1 MDTDQGS
8 VRNKIL
14 RALRP
19 EDFEMLRP
27 HMQIMKLNLH
37 QVIEKPHTLIERV
50 IFFETGLASI
60 IGHISGGKSIEV
72 GLIGRE
78 GMSGSAVIL
87 GSAEPGHRTLIQVA
101 GYGVSV
107 PASVVAEGMKTS
119 ESLRG
124 VLLTYIHTM
133 LAQTAS
139 TVVANGLSKLDKRL
153 ARWLLMIHD
162 RIDGTTVAMT
172 HEFLA
177 VVLGVRRPGV
187 TVALHILEGKGLIRA
202 SRGQIT
208 IINRQGLEQEAG
220 GSYGMAESEYNR
232 LMSKV
237 RSRHSSENSL
247 ADKV

>member
-1 MDTDQGS
+1 
-8 VRNKIL
+8 
-14 RALRP
+14 
-19 EDFEMLRP
+19 MLRP
-27 HMQIMKLNLH
+27 SMQIVKLNLH
-37 QVIEKPHTLIERV
+37 QVIEKPLSRIERV

-60 IGHISGGKSIEV
+60 IGHLSGGKSIEV
-72 GLIGRE
+72 GLTGRE
-78 GMSGSAVIL
+78 GMSGAAIVL
-87 GSAEPGHRTLIQVA
+87 GSSEPGHRTLIQVA
-101 GYGVSV
+101 GYGVAV
-107 PASVVAEGMKTS
+107 PAATVVDAMKTS
-119 ESLRG
+119 ESLRN
-124 VLLTYIHTM
+124 VFLAYIHTM

-220 GSYGMAESEYNR
+220 GSYGMAESEYAR
-232 LMSKV
+232 LMTKV
-237 RSRHSSENSL
+237 QTRQTP
-247 ADKV
+247 